1 MQPLLEKAASQLR
14 DSKYAIALTGAGI
27 STESK
32 TPDYRGPNGIW
43 TKNPDAEKMSQTK
56 GITRW

>member
-43 TKNPDAEKMSQTK
+43 TKNPDAEKMS
-56 GITRW
+56 